1 MKYFPREKISSTRSS
16 FIQGYSQRMRLQR
29 RLYGIYTVSFI
40 HNFITG
46 FALCQTFNN
55 ASKNMTITRLI
66 YVFCLRYSNLMAY
79 LIIWQLNKQVYSCR
93 ESWIIETERI
103 NSLESY
109 PRSHSLWVT
118 LFFESF
124 RLYLQSHPLWVT
136 LGHLGRFA
144 PILYF
149 NCEHFLCVYIVE
161 QKQKSLRIL

>member
-1 MKYFPREKISSTRSS
+1 MDSFQWNIFRERKYRALVLP
-16 FIQGYSQRMRLQR
+16 
-29 RLYGIYTVSFI
+29 LYRVTHKTSETIIRNLHCYVSFI

-118 LFFESF
+118 LFLRVSGCIYS
-124 RLYLQSHPLWVT
+124 L
-136 LGHLGRFA
+136 
-144 PILYF
+144 IL
-149 NCEHFLCVYIVE
+149 CG
-161 QKQKSLRIL
+161 